1 MKLIAQ
7 LCALAPSSSLA
18 ARALNYKTAQMTAS
32 MSYGTALAPSL
43 TTAIKPLMRSTTR
56 RIIGKAP

>member
-18 ARALNYKTAQMTAS
+18 ARALNYKPAQMTAS
-32 MSYGTALAPSL
+32 MACKTESMSSPMAER
-43 TTAIKPLMRSTTR
+43 KPLKQLRTRPTT
-56 RIIGKAP
+56 KTSE